1 LGSVRVARGG
11 THLDVWQTH
20 PWVREGAGKIRFG
33 VRVTARA
40 AEVDWPTSRAL
51 AQAADALGFDSLWV
65 PDHPAF
71 LTDPWTALAAY
82 ATATSRVRLGPM
94 VSCVAHRS
102 SLVTARLAA
111 DVDRLS
117 GGRLVLGLGA
127 PRAGWFEP
135 EMRFM
140 GLGRVP
146 RPGVRLAAL
155 LQTLAD
161 VRHYW
166 SGEPVRLAKGRVA
179 GEALLWP
186 PVQRPRVP
194 ILIGG
199 TGDRVTVRRVAEHAD
214 MCNFEETRAKT
225 AEEVGQKLGVLR
237 RLCEAVGRP
246 YDSMIKGYSINGV
259 VLATTRE
266 RLNAKITALGPLF
279 ATDARRNMGTPR
291 DLIERLR
298 PILAGGIGYV
308 VVNLTGYDDI
318 ETVELLARRVVPE
331 VQGLAA

>member
-1 LGSVRVARGG
+1 M
-11 THLDVWQTH
+11 DVWQTH

-33 VRVTARA
+33 VRVAARA
-40 AEVDWPTSRAL
+40 AEVDWSTRRAL

-65 PDHPAF
+65 PDHPVF

-82 ATATSRVRLGPM
+82 ATATRRVRLGPM

-102 SLVTARLAA
+102 TLMTARLAA

-135 EMRFM
+135 ETRFM

-155 LQTLAD
+155 LQTVAD
-161 VRHYW
+161 VRRYW
-166 SGEPVRLAKGRVA
+166 SGEPVRLAKGRLA
-179 GEALLWP
+179 GETLLWP
-186 PVQRPRVP
+186 PVQRPRIP

-214 MCNFEETRAKT
+214 MCNFEETRAQT
-225 AEEVGQKLGVLR
+225 AADVRRKLGVLR
-237 RLCEAVGRP
+237 RCCRVIGRP
-246 YDSMIKGYSINGV
+246 DDSMIKSYSINGV
-259 VLATTRE
+259 VLARSPR
-266 RLNAKITALGPLF
+266 RLDAKTAALGPLF
-279 ATDARRNMGTPR
+279 AAEARRNMATPR
-291 DLIERLR
+291 DLVARLR
-298 PILAGGIGYV
+298 PILAVGIGYV
-308 VVNLTGYDDI
+308 VANLTDYNDI
-318 ETVELLARRVVPE
+318 ETLELLARQVVPA
-331 VQGLAA
+331 VQALAA

>member
-1 LGSVRVARGG
+1 M
-11 THLDVWQTH
+11 DVWHTH

-40 AEVDWPTSRAL
+40 AEVDWPTRRAL
-51 AQAADALGFDSLWV
+51 ARAADALGFDSLWV

-82 ATATSRVRLGPM
+82 ATATRRVRLGPM
-94 VSCVAHRS
+94 VSCVAYRS
-102 SLVTARLAA
+102 ALTTARLAA

-135 EMRFM
+135 EVRFM
-140 GLGRVP
+140 GLGGVP
-146 RPGVRLAAL
+146 HPSVRLAAL
-155 LQTLAD
+155 LKTLAD
-161 VRHYW
+161 VRRYW
-166 SGEPVRLAKGRVA
+166 SGEPLRLAKGRAA

-214 MCNFEETRAKT
+214 MCNFEEVRAKT
-225 AEEVGQKLGVLR
+225 AEEVGR
-237 RLCEAVGRP
+237 RLGILRGACEAIRRP
-246 YDSMIKGYSINGV
+246 YDSMIKSYLMDGV

-266 RLNAKITALGPLF
+266 RLDAKIAALGPLV
-279 ATDARRNMGTPR
+279 APDARRNMGTPR
-291 DLIERLR
+291 DLIKRLR
-298 PILAGGIGYV
+298 PILARGIDYV
-308 VVNLTGYDDI
+308 VVNLTSYADI
-318 ETVELLARRVVPE
+318 ETIELLAGRVVPE
-331 VQGLAA
+331 VQGLAAPSRGGDI

>member
-1 LGSVRVARGG
+1 M
-11 THLDVWQTH
+11 DVWQTH

-33 VRVTARA
+33 VQVTARA
-40 AEVDWPTSRAL
+40 AEVDWPTRRAL
-51 AQAADALGFDSLWV
+51 AQAVDALGFDSLWV
-65 PDHPAF
+65 PD
-71 LTDPWTALAAY
+71 AY

-102 SLVTARLAA
+102 PLMTARLAA

-135 EMRFM
+135 ELRFM
-140 GLGRVP
+140 GLGGVP
-146 RPGVRLAAL
+146 HPGVRLAAL

-161 VRHYW
+161 VRRYW
-166 SGEPVRLAKGRVA
+166 SGEPVRLAKGRLA
-179 GEALLWP
+179 GEALRWP

-214 MCNFEETRAKT
+214 MCNFEEVRAKS

-246 YDSMIKGYSINGV
+246 YDSMIKSYLMNGV

-266 RLNAKITALGPLF
+266 RLDAKIAALGPLF
-279 ATDARRNMGTPR
+279 ATDARRNMGT
-291 DLIERLR
+291 
-298 PILAGGIGYV
+298 
-308 VVNLTGYDDI
+308 
-318 ETVELLARRVVPE
+318 
-331 VQGLAA
+331 

>member
-1 LGSVRVARGG
+1 M
-11 THLDVWQTH
+11 DVWQTH

-40 AEVDWPTSRAL
+40 AEVDWATRRAL
-51 AQAADALGFDSLWV
+51 VQAADALGFDSLWV

-82 ATATSRVRLGPM
+82 ATATRRVRLGPM
-94 VSCVAHRS
+94 VSCVAHRNP
-102 SLVTARLAA
+102 LLTARLAA

-135 EMRFM
+135 ELRFM
-140 GLGRVP
+140 GLAGVP

-155 LQTLAD
+155 LETLAD
-161 VRHYW
+161 VRRYW
-166 SGEPVRLAKGRVA
+166 SGEPVRLAKGRTA
-179 GEALLWP
+179 GEALRWP

-214 MCNFEETRAKT
+214 MCNFEEVRAKT
-225 AEEVGQKLGVLR
+225 AEEVGQKLRVLR
-237 RLCEAVGRP
+237 RICKAIGRP
-246 YDSMIKGYSINGV
+246 YDSLIKSYLMNGV
-259 VLATTRE
+259 VLAPTRK
-266 RLNAKITALGPLF
+266 RLDEKIAALGPLF
-279 ATDARRNMGTPR
+279 SADARRNMGTPR
-291 DLIERLR
+291 DLIERMR
-298 PILAGGIGYV
+298 PILARGICYV